1 MLTASCRSSRPL
13 NPQGHSIKQRA
24 ADGGQ
29 STDINSSEH
38 WGLARTGTQWGAETP
53 RHRSDANNAGLR
65 AKQKVTSRGVWGRA
79 SPTNDERG
87 LFQSRAGWWNT
98 REEDGR
104 GLALRRWPCRAESI
118 LACCCLRYLGRRYTL
133 GRAVSLLGGQ
143 SRPRISC
150 PSVSNRGGPPAHTMP
165 SRSSPTRLPLP
176 AIHANQRAPRLAV
189 VDSERAQDLQDL
201 VFSEGAN
208 VPMYLRTWV
217 TSTLPPCQPEPK
229 GNAAPCYP
237 SAQVSLYRAPLTP
250 VDCHVLYPPM
260 QCAD

>member
-98 REEDGR
+98 REEMVAGWPSGA
-104 GLALRRWPCRAESI
+104 GLAVP
-118 LACCCLRYLGRRYTL
+118 
-133 GRAVSLLGGQ
+133 
-143 SRPRISC
+143 
-150 PSVSNRGGPPAHTMP
+150 N
-165 SRSSPTRLPLP
+165 RSSPVVVCALWAVDTHWGGLSHCWEASRGPESLVPLFPIEAAHPHTPCLRGLRPLAYPCLPSTPTRGPRDWRWWT
-176 AIHANQRAPRLAV
+176 ASGRRTCRTSFSQRAPMYQCTSVPGSHPPSL
-189 VDSERAQDLQDL
+189 STRAQ
-201 VFSEGAN
+201 
-208 VPMYLRTWV
+208 R
-217 TSTLPPCQPEPK
+217 
-229 GNAAPCYP
+229 
-237 SAQVSLYRAPLTP
+237 
-250 VDCHVLYPPM
+250 
-260 QCAD
+260 